1 MKKETPYR
9 ANCDLDFGESFRSEF
24 KGKKLGMSL
33 LKMYFHLA

>member
-9 ANCDLDFGESFRSEF
+9 ADFDLDFGESFWSEF

-33 LKMYFHLA
+33 LRMYFNLA